1 MLKCFGLKESSVES
15 NVAVDRE
22 LVQSAARCMLA
33 YMEPQYIHD
42 LWGLA
47 CDGVVSPRD
56 MFQTWIFPQLE
67 NLQVRP
73 YLISSCK
80 DSGQDAQCYFWG
92 DVASYTLYLTFRGTS
107 SQQDMFAD
115 ADITLRRLRD
125 KKVKGIAVHNGFYN
139 QFKSVTDEIEAVINV
154 CRQEAFEA
162 DCTRQVKLVVAG
174 HSLGGAL
181 AQITAAHY
189 ADKYPSMV
197 IVCHTIGSPR
207 VGNAAF
213 VKWLSQGVK
222 DYIRVANKNDPV
234 PMMPQFPRWTHTG
247 NCILI
252 DDDCKPCFSH
262 RDVPWYS
269 RLCRAL
275 ADIDFAAPIQDHAC
289 EEYLRRLQI
298 LYTSSKSHD
307 FIPIE

>member
-1 MLKCFGLKESSVES
+1 
-15 NVAVDRE
+15 
-22 LVQSAARCMLA
+22 
-33 YMEPQYIHD
+33 
-42 LWGLA
+42 
-47 CDGVVSPRD
+47 
-56 MFQTWIFPQLE
+56 MFQTWIFSQLE

-115 ADITLRRLRD
+115 ADITPRRLRD

-162 DCTRQVKLVVAG
+162 DCTRQVKLVIAG

-189 ADKYPSMV
+189 TERFPSMV

-222 DYIRVANKNDPV
+222 EYIRVANKNDPV
-234 PMMPQFPRWTHTG
+234 PMMPQFPIWTHAV
-247 NCILI
+247 NKCIVI
-252 DDDCKPCFSH
+252 NDDCTSCSPS

-269 RLCRAL
+269 RICRAI
-275 ADIDFAAPIQDHAC
+275 ADIDFAAPIQDHSC
-289 EEYLRRLQI
+289 EEYLRRLQV
-298 LYTSSKSHD
+298 LHSSQALID
-307 FIPIE
+307 LVV